1 MDGPVGLCIL
11 APVSTPTSASDAP
24 ASIDGMTFVM
34 VSSTASEVD
43 PHAPT
48 SFDYH
53 QDGHLLWG
61 EYTGD
66 TVRVGRFVG
75 SFTDGRITL
84 RFAHEKKTGEMV
96 MGEADSIVE
105 RREDGRLYLVE
116 AFEKDG
122 VQHESVCVQA

>member
-1 MDGPVGLCIL
+1 
-11 APVSTPTSASDAP
+11 
-24 ASIDGMTFVM
+24 MTFAM

-53 QDGHLLWG
+53 QDGQLLWG
-61 EYTGD
+61 EYVGD

-75 SFTDGRITL
+75 TFIDGRITW
-84 RFAHEKKTGEMV
+84 RFAHEKKNGEPAR
-96 MGEADSIVE
+96 GEAESVAE

-122 VQHESVCVQA
+122 VQHESVCVQAGAGRASSGSGPAGP

>member
-1 MDGPVGLCIL
+1 M
-11 APVSTPTSASDAP
+11 STTSAASDVP
-24 ASIDGMTFVM
+24 ASIDGMTFAM

-53 QDGHLLWG
+53 QDGQLLWG
-61 EYTGD
+61 EYVGD

-75 SFTDGRITL
+75 TFIDGRITL
-84 RFAHEKKTGEMV
+84 RFAHEKKNGEMV
-96 MGEADSIVE
+96 RGEAESVVE